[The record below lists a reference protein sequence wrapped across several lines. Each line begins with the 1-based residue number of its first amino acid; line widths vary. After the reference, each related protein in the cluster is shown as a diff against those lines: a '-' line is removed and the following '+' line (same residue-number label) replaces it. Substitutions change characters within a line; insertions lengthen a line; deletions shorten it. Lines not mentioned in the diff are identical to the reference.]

1 MQLHP
6 SFLSVA
12 TSTSIS
18 SLYTKGIIILC
29 ELFESLLSENEEEES
44 LTVCDTEKLYSNFF
58 MNDPRNDYDPTEFSV
73 YRWLRSLSEFSRELS
88 CLMEEGKRRSLELE
102 ELSIFLKS
110 DLLLSKF
117 LVER

>member
-1 MQLHP
+1 MHP

-12 TSTSIS
+12 TSTS

-29 ELFESLLSENEEEES
+29 ELFESLLSENEEDES

-73 YRWLRSLSEFSRELS
+73 YRWLRSLSEFSR
-88 CLMEEGKRRSLELE
+88 LMEEGKRRSLELE